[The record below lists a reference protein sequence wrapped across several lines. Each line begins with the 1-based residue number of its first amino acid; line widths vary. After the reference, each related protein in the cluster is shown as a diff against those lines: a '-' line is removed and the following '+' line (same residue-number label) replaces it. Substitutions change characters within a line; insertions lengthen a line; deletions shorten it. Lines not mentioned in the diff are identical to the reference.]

1 MNLIFLLLLFGLGFL
16 SGASVEVAPL
26 LHCQLYLIGCFFDTV
41 VKSGWSWLYKTRYG
55 HILYCVIRTIFDI
68 VGSNGT
74 SRNCQIKMLG
84 CRLQATGSMAACA
97 NQHMSNTFFFFFFY
111 LQCNKVKKY
120 HIRPAEIGKLVVL
133 TDK

>member
-84 CRLQATGSMAACA
+84 CRQQARWQLVQTSTCP
-97 NQHMSNTFFFFFFY
+97 TPFFLLF
-111 LQCNKVKKY
+111 LLAMQQGEKIPHSPSRNW
-120 HIRPAEIGKLVVL
+120 EIGCF
-133 TDK
+133 D